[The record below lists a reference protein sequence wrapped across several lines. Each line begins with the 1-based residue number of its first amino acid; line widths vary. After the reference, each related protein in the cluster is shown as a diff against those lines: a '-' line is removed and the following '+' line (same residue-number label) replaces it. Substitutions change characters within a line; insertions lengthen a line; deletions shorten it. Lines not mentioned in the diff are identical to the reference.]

1 MKRPGTIGARRSW
14 PGATVGLR
22 TSSADRT
29 FRAAVLALLK
39 GVGMRSS
46 HRALGLAFVFF
57 ALGAIVVADDPMPH
71 DFAFVG
77 PRDVVGWV
85 HRVVFDPNDPQIV
98 YAACD
103 DSIGLYRSDDGGNS
117 FRKMPAY
124 GENRGIDSW
133 SLDIGPDGRLYVG
146 DHFGT
151 GIRVSTD
158 GGESFVQATGEDLDY
173 IAAIDAHPTVAG
185 TAFAAVGL
193 TSNADGQGGNGPPL
207 KDRGFVMKTT
217 DGGLTW
223 QKVGGLPTDAPFRTV
238 WIHPSDPDVILAGRT
253 VDIWR
258 STDGGASWQQLDLIT
273 PIPLGIQ
280 YVGAGAFT
288 VSPANP
294 NRILASAI
302 RIEALTIGVNLFYY
316 EIWKSEDRGLTFEA
330 TQTPAN
336 TWLPYYDIVAS
347 PDEDLFYAYG
357 YVDSGY
363 GVLESLNTLG
373 AEWQVVADAPPHA
386 YFSGAFLPGDSGEM
400 IVSAFGVGLYR
411 YRRNQADRWAH
422 KEAGLAGAGCIGFA
436 IVEGEPERWIAGC
449 ANVGLQ
455 PVLSYSDDYG
465 ASWTRVRPEG
475 LDFAGWRDA
484 EGNINNA
491 FLPVLA
497 DRSLAGVVII
507 GGNRMQRST
516 DGGETWTPIA
526 GTGRTYDLDQGPD
539 DAIYAS
545 GVSSVYR
552 SIDNGQTFSP
562 YGDLPCPGVRT
573 RVTPDPV
580 IAEKVYA
587 SCAAEDPALDGFFV
601 RADSVAEWVRL
612 NDPPAPEEERAR
624 YMSIDTFTGDLAVVT
639 AVDTSRDSP
648 GPPDERFFSS
658 NVWVSADG
666 GNSWSNRTPP
676 FVCAIAMSVEYLP
689 DQAGHL
695 LVAGQSADGTC
706 PGVPGRIWE
715 SFDNGQTWRDA
726 TANLDTPDG
735 FDQAIHLDPVRP
747 GGIFLSTYYNGFY
760 RWVITP
766 GQVAGLTWAEGSKS
780 ELNWSAAEGAR
791 SYDVARGLISDLLRT
806 GSFADAQELS
816 CRQASLSVSDPAEP
830 PAGESF
836 YYLVRARR
844 DPDLGSWGSAARGE
858 TLTVCP

>member
-1 MKRPGTIGARRSW
+1 
-14 PGATVGLR
+14 
-22 TSSADRT
+22 
-29 FRAAVLALLK
+29 
-39 GVGMRSS
+39 MRSS
-46 HRALGLAFVFF
+46 HRALVLAFVFF
-57 ALGAIVVADDPMPH
+57 ALGAIVVAEDPMPH

-386 YFSGAFLPGDSGEM
+386 YFSGTFLPGDSGEM

-491 FLPVLA
+491 FLP
-497 DRSLAGVVII
+497 
-507 GGNRMQRST
+507 
-516 DGGETWTPIA
+516 
-526 GTGRTYDLDQGPD
+526 
-539 DAIYAS
+539 
-545 GVSSVYR
+545 
-552 SIDNGQTFSP
+552 
-562 YGDLPCPGVRT
+562 
-573 RVTPDPV
+573 
-580 IAEKVYA
+580 
-587 SCAAEDPALDGFFV
+587 
-601 RADSVAEWVRL
+601 
-612 NDPPAPEEERAR
+612 
-624 YMSIDTFTGDLAVVT
+624 
-639 AVDTSRDSP
+639 
-648 GPPDERFFSS
+648 
-658 NVWVSADG
+658 
-666 GNSWSNRTPP
+666 
-676 FVCAIAMSVEYLP
+676 
-689 DQAGHL
+689 
-695 LVAGQSADGTC
+695 
-706 PGVPGRIWE
+706 
-715 SFDNGQTWRDA
+715 
-726 TANLDTPDG
+726 
-735 FDQAIHLDPVRP
+735 
-747 GGIFLSTYYNGFY
+747 
-760 RWVITP
+760 
-766 GQVAGLTWAEGSKS
+766 
-780 ELNWSAAEGAR
+780 
-791 SYDVARGLISDLLRT
+791 
-806 GSFADAQELS
+806 
-816 CRQASLSVSDPAEP
+816 
-830 PAGESF
+830 
-836 YYLVRARR
+836 
-844 DPDLGSWGSAARGE
+844 
-858 TLTVCP
+858 